1 VHGRAICHWYI
12 LYMVGDTSH
21 NRIYQKGS
29 IIIKQETALKPVFPA
44 KLIENRL
51 RQVASTGNPRVD
63 SIINYLLA
71 GSGKMLRPRLVY
83 HTAALSEHDD
93 IVVRDIA
100 VAVELIHLASLVHD
114 DIIDNSLLRRGRES
128 LNAHSGNSASVL
140 AGDFLFASAF
150 QLINRHRQS
159 LVMEDITR
167 TIKVMCSGEIIQMGL
182 AYDVNVGLDE
192 YYDRIYRKTA
202 CLFASSCKIGAL
214 VSQAESQQIKKLEQ
228 FGLCLGY
235 AYQIIDDVMDLV
247 ADSALL
253 GKPVGNDLTQGNIT
267 LPLILAM
274 KNEQH
279 GPRVRDL
286 LEQRSSI
293 AASLGEIINLV
304 IVSGCIGE
312 AIEHAA
318 AFLERGLEHLQEI
331 PPGDSLEELKCTCL
345 SFIETY
351 RPVLERYHPLME
363 RQA

>member
-1 VHGRAICHWYI
+1 
-12 LYMVGDTSH
+12 
-21 NRIYQKGS
+21 
-29 IIIKQETALKPVFPA
+29 
-44 KLIENRL
+44 
-51 RQVASTGNPRVD
+51 
-63 SIINYLLA
+63 
-71 GSGKMLRPRLVY
+71 MLRPRLVY
-83 HTAALSEHDD
+83 HTAALNRHDA

-114 DIIDNSLLRRGRES
+114 DVIDNSPIRRGRES
-128 LNAHSGNSASVL
+128 LNAHYGNQASVL

-150 QLINRHRQS
+150 QLINRHQQS

-182 AYDVNVGLDE
+182 AYDVNVGVNE
-192 YYDRIYRKTA
+192 YYDKTYRKTA

-214 VSQAESQQIKKLEQ
+214 VSDADQQQAKQLEQ

-247 ADSALL
+247 ADSTLV
-253 GKPVGNDLTQGNIT
+253 GKPVGNDLTQGNVT
-267 LPLILAM
+267 LPVILAI

-279 GPRVRDL
+279 GARVRYL

-293 AASLGEIINLV
+293 AASLGEIINLA
-304 IVSGCIGE
+304 IESGCIGE

-318 AFLERGLEHLQEI
+318 AFLERGLEHLQDL
-331 PPGDSLEELKCTCL
+331 PPGDSLEELKCTC
-345 SFIETY
+345 FGFVETY

-363 RQA
+363 RRA